1 MRYQPLKADLFARH
15 RTRFTA
21 SLKPNSVAFFNSSD
35 IYPTSADGSFPFK
48 QATDILWLSGIDQEE
63 SILVLFPDAPKPVL
77 VGAGAAMG
85 ILGEQVLELAVRR
98 LISFKL
104 GGDPK

>member
-1 MRYQPLKADLFARH
+1 M
-15 RTRFTA
+15 
-21 SLKPNSVAFFNSSD
+21 
-35 IYPTSADGSFPFK
+35 
-48 QATDILWLSGIDQEE
+48 
-63 SILVLFPDAPKPVL
+63 PVL

-98 LISFKL
+98 LISFKP